1 MDDQRVR
8 AIGPQSDPA
17 QGGRRIELVSVVVNV
32 LLSLGNITIGLL
44 AGSTSAT
51 AAGVE
56 YGADVVAAG
65 LVYAGLYIAA
75 QPPDQKHPYGY
86 GRAETLS
93 GLIIGLLLLL
103 TGIGICTQSL
113 RKIGIQH
120 PPPSVSA
127 VWPLMVAMVAKSTLM
142 TTKIRV
148 GRRIRSTALVADGWN
163 DAVDILSGGTAL
175 AALALTLYKPERF
188 LWADRFGGFA
198 VGLIVVTIGLRIGR
212 DTSLELMDTMPGK
225 GLMDSIRAQA
235 RRVQGVE
242 GVEKCWARKTGLQY
256 RIDLHLEVNP
266 SMSVAESHSVA
277 EQVRQRL
284 RRELPEVAD
293 VLVHVEP
300 VPAPL
305 PDAHAVKPS
314 KA

>member
-1 MDDQRVR
+1 VDF
-8 AIGPQSDPA
+8 
-17 QGGRRIELVSVVVNV
+17 GRRIALVSVVVNV
-32 LLSLGNITIGLL
+32 LLSAGNITVGLL

-56 YGADVVAAG
+56 FGADVVASG

-75 QPPDQKHPYGY
+75 QPPDQNHPYGH

-93 GLIIGLLLLL
+93 GLIIGVLLLL

-113 RKIGIQH
+113 RNYSLQH
-120 PPPSVSA
+120 PPPSSLP
-127 VWPLMVAMVAKSTLM
+127 VWSLIGAIIAKLALM
-142 TTKIRV
+142 TAKFRV
-148 GRRIRSTALVADGWN
+148 GRRIRSAALVSDAWN

-175 AALALTLYKPERF
+175 AALALTLYNPERF
-188 LWADRFGGFA
+188 LSADHFGGFA

-212 DTSLELMDTMPGK
+212 DTSLELMDTMPAK

-242 GVEKCWARKTGLQY
+242 GVEKCWARKTGLRY
-256 RIDLHLEVNP
+256 HIDLHLEVKP

-277 EQVRQRL
+277 EQVRQHI

-300 VPAPL
+300 AQAPP
-305 PDAHAVKPS
+305 PDPLVVKPS
-314 KA
+314 QPGNPGTE